1 MGNAATLMRKLAIES
16 LRSTDYNDYSMDGM
30 RHLAVCASSW
40 LLALILLL
48 GPTGRE
54 MAFRKMCI

>member
-30 RHLAVCASSW
+30 RHLAVCSSSW
-40 LLALILLL
+40 LLALIL
-48 GPTGRE
+48 
-54 MAFRKMCI
+54 